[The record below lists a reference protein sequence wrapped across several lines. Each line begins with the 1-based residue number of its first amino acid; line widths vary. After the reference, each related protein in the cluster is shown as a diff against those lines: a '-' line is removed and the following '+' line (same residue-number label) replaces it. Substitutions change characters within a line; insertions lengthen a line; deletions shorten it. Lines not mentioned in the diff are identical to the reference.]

1 MMTEPRKGKRLSVD
15 YIKSRI
21 AETEF
26 EMKEHFGQKGMFCH
40 FKLDNGFVVYGNKPS
55 MAIDPENFDEEMGKQ
70 YSYNNTFEQLWQLF
84 AFGLLERQAVLDQ
97 FGTPFDLD
105 SVVHLLDVRR
115 LREEGLRGIEFPSEM
130 VFLHKPTGEKFSVR
144 SVDAGEDLTDKIL
157 KELRTK
163 FGIGYATNPN
173 ILQIAKVCHEANRAY
188 CQAIGDDSQVPWE
201 QAPDWQKESAVKGV
215 EFHLSGDHGPS
226 ASHQSWYDEKKADGW
241 IYGPVKDVEK
251 KEHPCMVAYSQLPKE
266 QQAKDYIFRAVV
278 HSFK

>member
-1 MMTEPRKGKRLSVD
+1 MTEPRKGKRLSVD

-55 MAIDPENFDEEMGKQ
+55 MAIDPDNFDEEMGKQ

-84 AFGLLERQAVLDQ
+84 AFGQLERQAVLDQ
-97 FGTPFDLD
+97 FSQAASPRDL
-105 SVVHLLDVRR
+105 VR
-115 LREEGLRGIEFPSEM
+115 LVSSHNFIEPENYKQM
-130 VFLHKPTGEKFSVR
+130 VSFSFSINSTGEAFRVVSEFGKNIDS
-144 SVDAGEDLTDKIL
+144 
-157 KELRTK
+157 ELMAEIKKRV
-163 FGIGYATNPN
+163 GVIPVTNPN

-188 CQAIGDDSQVPWE
+188 CQAIGDDSQAPWE

-215 EFHLSGDHGPS
+215 EFHLSGDHDPS

>member
-55 MAIDPENFDEEMGKQ
+55 MAIDPDNFDEEMGKQ

-84 AFGLLERQAVLDQ
+84 AFGQLERQAVLDQ
-97 FGTPFDLD
+97 FSQAASPHDL
-105 SVVHLLDVRR
+105 VR
-115 LREEGLRGIEFPSEM
+115 LVSSHNFIEPENYKQM
-130 VFLHKPTGEKFSVR
+130 VSFSFSINSTGEAFRVVSEFGKNIDS
-144 SVDAGEDLTDKIL
+144 
-157 KELRTK
+157 ELMAEIKKRV
-163 FGIGYATNPN
+163 GVIPVTNPN

-215 EFHLSGDHGPS
+215 EFHLSGDHDPA

-241 IYGPVKDVEK
+241 VYGPVKDVEK